1 MKSVLVYFQV
11 KLTHSLQSF
20 VTIHNVKR
28 KASVGWLEFNGIFST
43 KRL

>member
-11 KLTHSLQSF
+11 KLAHSLQSF
-20 VTIHNVKR
+20 VTIHVKST
-28 KASVGWLEFNGIFST
+28 ASVGWLEFNGIFSI